1 MNKLLPREN
10 TIYKDI
16 ENFNEHEIN
25 ICIAYE
31 FTIRNQEVIELI
43 KNFLNLHLE
52 NLLSNCDYKPI
63 LSTDIFRDKTSRYY
77 NIYAIQLMD
86 KKYISVLNLFLD
98 YPWFNDLI
106 KQYKSKEEQYIKQ
119 RIEYELKT
127 MKDINNFPEY
137 KQKLT
142 NKEKYKNEYN
152 QIFFQYKNDNDIED
166 IEDDFTF
173 RYITKNSYNLTQTY
187 YNDDTHNIMTNTVKP
202 NYKRPEL
209 LGVFSKMKY
218 YNIEINQN
226 LPQKD
231 IEAFLKDVIND
242 IYSNDRIKSY
252 SELLEED
259 LEKANEILYINKKT
273 NNINTLTIAN
283 MFYIYD
289 GIKQNEKKSK
299 IQYNLSQY
307 NGEHSVDYKTLN
319 KYLNI
324 AKEYIDK
331 LKYKELITGL
341 KN

>member
-10 TIYKDI
+10 KIYKDI

-25 ICIAYE
+25 ICVAYE
-31 FTIRNQEVIELI
+31 FTIRNKEVIELI

-52 NLLSNCDYKPI
+52 NLLSNGDYKPI
-63 LSTDIFRDKTSRYY
+63 VSTDIFRDKTSRYY

-86 KKYISVLNLFLD
+86 KKCISVLNLFLD
-98 YPWFNDLI
+98 YPWFDDLI
-106 KQYKSKEEQYIKQ
+106 EQYKSKEEQYIKQ
-119 RIEYELKT
+119 RIDYELKT
-127 MKDINNFPEY
+127 VKDINDFPEY
-137 KQKLT
+137 KQKLK
-142 NKEKYKNEYN
+142 NKKNYITDYN
-152 QIFFQYKNDNDIED
+152 QIFFQYKNDTEIED
-166 IEDDFTF
+166 IEDDFIF

-187 YNDDTHNIMTNTVKP
+187 HTDDTHNIMTNIIKP

-218 YNIEINQN
+218 YNIQINRN

-242 IYSNDRIKSY
+242 IYSNERIKSY

-273 NNINTLTIAN
+273 NNINTLTIAD

-299 IQYNLSQY
+299 IQFNISHYH
-307 NGEHSVDYKTLN
+307 GEHSVDSKTIN
-319 KYLNI
+319 KYLDI